1 MNKIKIKMNPRCKC
15 GKYYGIRND
24 NRLCKRCD
32 TRVKDRRGVVK

>member
-1 MNKIKIKMNPRCKC
+1 MNPRCKC

-32 TRVKDRRGVVK
+32 TRV